1 MLVSERH
8 HFRSGLGMFSRVG
21 FIEQPGSVALEVAAH
36 RGRGEGEDA
45 PMRGL
50 EGGVQGSVVGTRVE
64 LIWTPGGGWDPGQ
77 GGGAHLEVGV
87 LWGWWRVGQWS
98 LATLGPLLREL
109 QSDLRKQTGT

>member
-21 FIEQPGSVALEVAAH
+21 FIEQPGSVALEVASH

-64 LIWTPGGGWDPGQ
+64 LIWTPGGGWGPW
-77 GGGAHLEVGV
+77 GGGGGWGSGV
-87 LWGWWRVGQWS
+87 WPHWVLCSENFS
-98 LATLGPLLREL
+98 LI
-109 QSDLRKQTGT
+109 